1 MNAIIN
7 NIMLSKEEFENIKL
21 YIKQYTQFDFSDY
34 AESSLLRRI
43 NRLMVN
49 QKKDYNSLVNSIMTS
64 KNFAKNMM
72 EEITV
77 NTTELFR
84 DPDIWT
90 FLRTNTFPY
99 LQKRSHINIWISG
112 CSTGQE
118 AYSFAILIHELG
130 LSDKT
135 RIFASDINTKVLE
148 EAKKGQYR
156 YRNNLDYLSNFDKV
170 IKQNPLNFDEVHH
183 VEYEKYFTIDKVND
197 KIIMN
202 DFLKKKII
210 FLRND
215 LVKSPKL
222 EFANFDLI
230 SCRNVLIYHNQK
242 LQTRIIEGFHNN
254 LHADSFLLLGVHES
268 ILGVNAAKFKKRG
281 KLFLKQ

>member
-1 MNAIIN
+1 
-7 NIMLSKEEFENIKL
+7 MLSREEFENIKL
-21 YIKQYTQFDFSDY
+21 SIKQYTQYDFSDY
-34 AESSLLRRI
+34 AESSLQRRI
-43 NRLMVN
+43 NRLMIN
-49 QKKDYNSLVNSIMTS
+49 QKINYKTLLNSIMTS
-64 KNFAKNMM
+64 KSFAKSMM

-84 DPDIWT
+84 DPDIWI
-90 FLRTNTFPY
+90 FLRTHTFPY

-118 AYSFAILIHELG
+118 AYSMAILVHELG
-130 LSDKT
+130 LSEKT

-148 EAKKGQYR
+148 IAKLGEYR
-156 YRNNLDYLSNFDKV
+156 YRTNLDYLNNFDKV
-170 IKQNPLNFDEVHH
+170 IRHNPLNFDEVHL
-183 VEYEKYFTIDKVND
+183 VETDKYFKIDKVND
-197 KIIMN
+197 KIVMN

-210 FLRND
+210 FLQND

-222 EFANFDLI
+222 DFANFDLI

-242 LQTRIIEGFHNN
+242 LQTRIIEGFYNN
-254 LHADSFLLLGVHES
+254 LHPDSFLLLGVHES
-268 ILGVNAAKFKKRG
+268 ILGTNAAKFKKRG

>member
-1 MNAIIN
+1 
-7 NIMLSKEEFENIKL
+7 MLSRDEFENIKL
-21 YIKQYTQFDFSDY
+21 SIKQYTQYDFSDY
-34 AESSLLRRI
+34 AESSLQRRI
-43 NRLMVN
+43 NRLMIN
-49 QKKDYNSLVNSIMTS
+49 QKIDYKTLLNSIMTS
-64 KNFAKNMM
+64 KSFAKSMM

-90 FLRTNTFPY
+90 FLRTHTFPY

-118 AYSFAILIHELG
+118 AYSMAILVHELG
-130 LSDKT
+130 LSEKT

-148 EAKKGQYR
+148 IAKLGEYR
-156 YRNNLDYLSNFDKV
+156 YRNNLDYLNNFDKV
-170 IKQNPLNFDEVHH
+170 IKHNPLNFDEVHL
-183 VEYEKYFTIDKVND
+183 VETDKYFKIDKFND
-197 KIIMN
+197 KIVMN

-210 FLRND
+210 FLQND

-222 EFANFDLI
+222 DFANFDLI

-242 LQTRIIEGFHNN
+242 LQTRIIEGFYNN
-254 LHADSFLLLGVHES
+254 LHPDSFLLLGVHES
-268 ILGVNAAKFKKRG
+268 ILGTNAAKFKKRG